1 MDLLFTNMEAL
12 VGDVVI
18 NGCPS
23 YSDHK
28 IMIFKILRGLRKDSI
43 RSWTSA
49 EQILDYSETGRWY
62 SMGRGSEWQKSSRKL
77 VSL

>member
-28 IMIFKILRGLRKDSI
+28 IMIFKILRGLRKE
-43 RSWTSA
+43 RSRA
-49 EQILDYSETGRWY
+49 HILDFRRTDF
-62 SMGRGSEWQKSSRKL
+62 
-77 VSL
+77 SLFRNTRADHL